1 MRIRVFGWGVAGTVA
16 LALVACGVFMLR
28 AERAVEA
35 RFQRGLFQTPSRMLA
50 RPLVLE
56 RGDDLDRLDLLVRL
70 ERLGFRPA
78 RASRRPPV
86 RAEDPPVRPERGEYL
101 RTPDALHL
109 GLRGGEPGA
118 VDRVQLRLDER
129 GRISRIANAD
139 GSALPRLTLEGE
151 LIGEIQPAVQARRK
165 LVAFR
170 DLPRTLVEAVIEMED
185 RHFLEHP
192 GLDAWRILGASLANL
207 RAGRIVQGGS
217 TITQQLVKNF
227 WLSPERS
234 LGRKLREA
242 SMALVLEWRHPKQE
256 ILEAYLNE
264 IYLGQSGSVAIHGV
278 GQAAQHYFGRE
289 VFDLS
294 LAQAALLAGIIPAP
308 GRYSP
313 FQDPDAALARR
324 ALVLGVLAE
333 RGRIS
338 EEAHRAA
345 RAEPLL
351 LHRSRAASEPA
362 PHFVAQVRQELAEH
376 WDEALLATRGLSI
389 TTTLDS
395 ELQSFARR
403 AVARGLGRLESTY
416 PGLRRS
422 EQPLE
427 AALVALDPT
436 TGEILALVGG
446 RDFARSQFNRAT
458 QAKRQPGSVFKP
470 IVALAALSR
479 GEGGLPAFTLISE
492 LDDSQLVVTTG
503 KGDWIPVNFDREFR
517 GPVTLRDALER
528 SLNVPMARLGL
539 EVGPARVVETARRL
553 GLEGEL
559 RPIPSLALGPFEMS
573 LLEMT
578 RAYGVLAARG
588 LRAESRSYLAVTAPD
603 GEALEQ
609 SVLRAE
615 QVFDPSETWL
625 VTEALRAA
633 VERGT
638 GRSLARF
645 GLAGRVAGK
654 TGTTNDFR
662 DAWFIGYTPDLVVG
676 VWVGFDAGDSLGLPA
691 SAVAL
696 PIFGR
701 FMQAVFEQAEP
712 PRFRAPAGLE
722 FVRIH
727 PESGLRAG
735 PGCPGPRQPFLRGTA
750 PDRQCTAE
758 VWKTAMR
765 GLRWLREQLPGGR
778 SQADGARSE

>member
-1 MRIRVFGWGVAGTVA
+1 MRFRVIGWGLAGAVVAALTVGVGFA
-16 LALVACGVFMLR
+16 LRLD
-28 AERAVEA
+28 RAVEA
-35 RFQRGLFQTPSRMLA
+35 RFQRGLFQTPSRIHA

-56 RGDDLDRLDLLVRL
+56 RGFDIERLDLLARL
-70 ERLGFRPA
+70 QRLGY
-78 RASRRPPV
+78 RAADAAQAAGPG
-86 RAEDPPVRPERGEYL
+86 DPEMEPLPGRGEYL
-101 RTPDALHL
+101 RTSDALHL
-109 GLRGGEPGA
+109 GLGEGEPGA
-118 VDRVQLRLDER
+118 VDRVVVRLDER

-139 GSALPRLTLEGE
+139 GSALPRLALEGE
-151 LIGEIQPAVQARRK
+151 GIGEIQPAVQARRK

-170 DLPRTLVEAVIEMED
+170 ELPRVLVDAVIEMED

-192 GLDAWRILGASLANL
+192 GLDVWRILGASLANL

-242 SMALVLEWRHPKQE
+242 SMALILEWRHPKQE

-324 ALVLGVLAE
+324 ELVLGVLAE

-338 EEAHRAA
+338 QEAQRAA

-351 LHRSRAASEPA
+351 LHRSRAPAQPA
-362 PHFVAQVRQELAEH
+362 PHFVARVRQELGEH
-376 WDEALLATRGLSI
+376 WDPALLATRGLSI

-395 ELQSFARR
+395 ELQAFARR
-403 AVARGLGRLESTY
+403 AVERGLGQLESNY
-416 PGLRRS
+416 AWLRRPG
-422 EQPLE
+422 QPLE
-427 AALVALDPT
+427 AALVALDPG
-436 TGEILALVGG
+436 TGEVLALVGG

-470 IVALAALSR
+470 VVALAALSR
-479 GEGGLPAFTLISE
+479 GDGGLPAFTLSSK
-492 LDDSQLVVTTG
+492 LDDSLLVVSTA
-503 KGDWIPVNFDREFR
+503 KGDWTPVNFDGEFR

-539 EVGPARVVETARRL
+539 QVGPARVVETARKL

-588 LRAESRSYLAVTAPD
+588 LRAESRTYLAVTAPD
-603 GEALEQ
+603 GELLEQ
-609 SVLRAE
+609 SVVRAE
-615 QVFDPSETWL
+615 QVFDPAEAWL
-625 VTEALRAA
+625 VTEALQGV

-638 GRSLARF
+638 GRGLARF
-645 GLAGRVAGK
+645 GLTGRVAGK

-662 DAWFIGYTPDLVVG
+662 DAWFIGYTPELAVG
-676 VWVGFDAGDSLGLPA
+676 VWVGFDLGDSLGLSA

-701 FMQAVFEQAEP
+701 FMRAVFEQADP
-712 PRFRAPAGLE
+712 ARFRAPGGLE

-727 PESGLRAG
+727 PESGLRAA
-735 PGCPGPRQPFLRGTA
+735 PGCWGPRLPFLRGTA
-750 PDRQCTAE
+750 PEQRCSADP
-758 VWKTAMR
+758 WKTAMR
-765 GLRWLREQLPGGR
+765 GLRWLREQLPGAGP
-778 SQADGARSE
+778 APEGARAE